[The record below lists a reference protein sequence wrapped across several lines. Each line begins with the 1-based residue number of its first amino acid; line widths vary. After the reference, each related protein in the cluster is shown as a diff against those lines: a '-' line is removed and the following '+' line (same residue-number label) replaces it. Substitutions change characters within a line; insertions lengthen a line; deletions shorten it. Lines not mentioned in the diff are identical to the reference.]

1 LDGIQLIRGEL
12 ELSTYGLTVSV
23 SKDLKEKWIMLCISD
38 VIGLKSI
45 ILKSEI
51 TAKRWEDTIR

>member
-12 ELSTYGLTVSV
+12 ELSTYGLTVTV
-23 SKDLKEKWIMLCISD
+23 SKDSKEKWIMLCISD
-38 VIGLKSI
+38 VTGLKFN